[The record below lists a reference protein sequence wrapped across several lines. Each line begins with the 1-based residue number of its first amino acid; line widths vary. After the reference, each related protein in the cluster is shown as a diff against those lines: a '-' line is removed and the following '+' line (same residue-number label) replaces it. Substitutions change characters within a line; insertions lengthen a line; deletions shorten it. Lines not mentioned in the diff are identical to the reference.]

1 MSGFITFVCGDG
13 NLTVQKANIVAKLS
27 LFQNN
32 PDLATA
38 RTYELRCN
46 PQVATLTL
54 LLPRI
59 LDSSEEV
66 IITDDNF
73 TELQNLVR
81 ELGFS
86 GLDADLKAF
95 SASQAGSTVKQRI
108 GELEERVDDH
118 DVQIYGVDTRCLT
131 KMLREEGS
139 MKGKIL
145 IDGMPDVEFVD
156 PNLENQVAKVS
167 CKEVITYGNGSKK
180 VVLVDCGVK
189 HNILRCFLKRDVTL
203 YRVPWDYDFNGMEM
217 DGLFISNGPG
227 DPAMCKETIE
237 HIRTYMQTGKPIW
250 GICMGNQLLSL
261 ASGAKTYKLR
271 YGHRSHNQPV
281 RKVGTNQCFITSQ
294 NHGFAVDNDTLGSD
308 WEPLFLNMN
317 DNTNEGIRHKTMPWF
332 SCQFHPEAASGP
344 VDTEFMFDDFVSL
357 L

>member
-1 MSGFITFVCGDG
+1 M
-13 NLTVQKANIVAKLS
+13 QKANIVAKLS

-38 RTYELRCN
+38 RTYELRCR

-118 DVQIYGVDTRCLT
+118 DVQIYGVDTRL
-131 KMLREEGS
+131 ED
-139 MKGKIL
+139 L
-145 IDGMPDVEFVD
+145 IKRVQR
-156 PNLENQVAKVS
+156 LESLEAKCTSLEKLVCDQQKLNSELQDKVA
-167 CKEVITYGNGSKK
+167 
-180 VVLVDCGVK
+180 
-189 HNILRCFLKRDVTL
+189 
-203 YRVPWDYDFNGMEM
+203 
-217 DGLFISNGPG
+217 
-227 DPAMCKETIE
+227 
-237 HIRTYMQTGKPIW
+237 
-250 GICMGNQLLSL
+250 
-261 ASGAKTYKLR
+261 R
-271 YGHRSHNQPV
+271 Y
-281 RKVGTNQCFITSQ
+281 
-294 NHGFAVDNDTLGSD
+294 
-308 WEPLFLNMN
+308 E
-317 DNTNEGIRHKTMPWF
+317 RHF
-332 SCQFHPEAASGP
+332 
-344 VDTEFMFDDFVSL
+344 
-357 L
+357 